1 MELRTF
7 TSPQSSTKVFF
18 TGRLP
23 GLLFLLL
30 LLCFFQP
37 ATSQEMLWISGPGTA
52 AISLVDMNSQSVCKT
67 IPISNTLGQGWYV
80 FSEDRDR
87 AYFVMSRQTYLQA
100 IGAIDLRT
108 MTEID
113 LDNDPCNGITR
124 IPLGSDGSANYDLSL
139 DIAITLDGNYAYVT
153 DFGRASNRIFLVD
166 LQNNVKLMNITAGG
180 RPAHLDITPDGDFV
194 YVTNH
199 NSRNVSVISTS
210 SNSKLMDIGL
220 GDYIVRGIAINA
232 AGTHAYVCSQNRV
245 SAIDLNT
252 NFVTGYATAGGAAF
266 SGVAVTSDGST
277 VYASSINHRKIYV
290 YDTTVPGVPLTL
302 IDQIMIPAGYLSISA
317 DDSKLIIGA
326 YPYGITIYDL
336 VNATTLT
343 TMFPPSQAFGL
354 APVHCPP
361 APLLVGHWTFEAGDE
376 LVDLTGS
383 FADLALHSGAQVTNG
398 KLEIDAG
405 QYALT
410 TNYKGPTIADKTLV
424 AWLSLDDL
432 DIQSGAALS
441 MKGICAGEMDAIVYG
456 ELESH
461 RWMAGSD
468 YFKRTSPPSPGY
480 AETTTGELIQM
491 VITYA
496 ETANG
501 THIIIYRNGQ
511 VIGDYVK
518 GPMFDCLTGNA
529 EVAFGIRHTWPDG
542 STAGEL
548 DAHIEEARIYCGV
561 LSQADIQRLTP
572 ILPPAQISGKVS
584 HENNPMEGIIV
595 KLVDPATQLPFPAI
609 DDQYTNIAG
618 EYLFENL
625 PDDDYQVE
633 IVLPLGYST
642 DTNPAPQPSLTLSRG
657 ETAVVDF
664 ALDEVVLLNNA
675 RGKGYWKHQ
684 FNVYVRNKG
693 HAQESE
699 QDLINYLN
707 TIESHYNPHF
717 DFFENICAGATN
729 FADWQNILS
738 VKGNSEMATKAK
750 AQLAALTLN
759 IMSLKLGQ
767 YQIVSEDNKTAGDAL
782 TCVSE
787 WLNDSDPSNDE
798 LAKNLADWV
807 NNQQTVPAGLIVPI
821 ADILYKETAEEIS
834 EIALP
839 GQYALFP
846 NFPNPFNPV
855 TTIEFDLPEA
865 THSSLVIYDLS
876 GRSVITLRNGLLRAG
891 HHTVQ
896 WHGVNTNGQPV
907 ASGIYLYKLTA
918 GDFLKVRKMALI
930 R

>member
-1 MELRTF
+1 MELQNLTPPF
-7 TSPQSSTKVFF
+7 PSVKSFF
-18 TGRLP
+18 DGRAPALIF
-23 GLLFLLL
+23 LFLF
-30 LLCFFQP
+30 LCFSQP
-37 ATSQEMLWISGPGTA
+37 VTSQEMLWVSGPGTA
-52 AISLVDMNSQSVCKT
+52 TISLVDMNSQSVCKA

-80 FSEDRDR
+80 FSRDDHR
-87 AYFVMSRQTYLQA
+87 AYFIMSKQTYLQG

-108 MTEID
+108 MTEVD
-113 LDNDPCNGITR
+113 LDNDPCNGISR
-124 IPLGSDGSANYDLSL
+124 IPLGTDASANYDLAA
-139 DIAITLDGNYAYVT
+139 DIAITPDGNYAYVT
-153 DFGRASNRIFLVD
+153 DFGRRSNRIFLVD

-180 RPAHLDITPDGDFV
+180 RPSNLDITPDGAYV

-199 NSRNVSVISTS
+199 NTRNVSVISTS

-220 GDYIVRGIAINA
+220 GDYIVRGIKINA

-245 SAIDLNT
+245 SVIDLGTNT
-252 NFVTGYATAGGAAF
+252 VIGYAMAGNAAF

-277 VYASSINHRKIYV
+277 VYASSINHGRIYV

-302 IDQIMIPAGYLSISA
+302 INQIMIPAGYLSISA

-336 VNATTLT
+336 INGAPLT

-354 APVHCPP
+354 APVECPP

-376 LVDLTGS
+376 LKDLTGN
-383 FADLALHSGAQVTNG
+383 FADLNLHSGAEVRNG
-398 KLEIDAG
+398 KLDVDPG

-410 TNYKGPTIADKTLV
+410 ANYQGPTIGDKTLV

-432 DIQSGAALS
+432 DVQSGAALS
-441 MKGICAGEMDAIVYG
+441 LKGICGGDMDAIVYG

-468 YFKRTSPPSPGY
+468 YFNRTSAPAPGY
-480 AETTTGELIQM
+480 TETATGEMIQM
-491 VITYA
+491 AITY
-496 ETANG
+496 EYTANG
-501 THIIIYRNGQ
+501 THVIIYRNGV

-518 GPMFDCLTGNA
+518 GPMFDCLRNNA
-529 EVAFGIRHTWPDG
+529 EIAFGIRHTWPDG

-548 DAHIEEARIYCGV
+548 DAKIEEAQIYCGV
-561 LSQADIQRLTP
+561 LTQAEILALTP
-572 ILPPAQISGKVS
+572 VMPPAKISGKVS
-584 HENNPMEGIIV
+584 LDNNPIEGVIV
-595 KLVDPATQLPFPAI
+595 KLIDPSTQLPFSAI
-609 DDQYTNIAG
+609 DDQYTDADG

-633 IVLPLGYST
+633 IVLPLGYGT
-642 DTNPAPQPSLTLSRG
+642 ATNPAPQLPLSLTRG

-664 ALDEVVLLNNA
+664 DLNEIVLLNNA

-693 HAQESE
+693 RAQESE

-707 TIESHYNPHF
+707 TIETHYNGHF
-717 DFFENICAGATN
+717 NLFDNICSGAIN
-729 FADWQNILS
+729 FPDWQSILS
-738 VKGNSEMATKAK
+738 VKGNSGMAAKGK

-767 YQIVSEDNKTAGDAL
+767 YQIVSVDNKTAGDVL

-787 WLNDSDPSNDE
+787 WLSDADPTNDA
-798 LAKNLADWV
+798 LAKNLAEWA
-807 NNQQTVPAGLIVPI
+807 NNQQTIPAGLVLPGES
-821 ADILYKETAEEIS
+821 ILYKGVTDEIS
-834 EIALP
+834 ELSLP
-839 GQYALFP
+839 KQFKLFP
-846 NFPNPFNPV
+846 NYPNPFNPE
-855 TTIEFDLPEA
+855 TTISYDIPEA
-865 THSSLVIYDLS
+865 VQGSLIIYDLT
-876 GRSVITLRNGLLRAG
+876 GRKIITLQNGVLAAG
-891 HHTVQ
+891 HNIVRWSGINQ
-896 WHGVNTNGQPV
+896 AGQPV
-907 ASGIYLYKLTA
+907 SSGIYLYKLTA
-918 GDFLKVRKMALI
+918 GEFSQVRKMALI